1 MKKLESGLLLVTGPY
16 KVNGVPLKRVNP
28 AYVIGTSTSVD
39 LKSVTVPAH
48 INDAYFARVEAASG
62 GEEAKFF
69 TGDKKAVVVSDQR
82 KADQSTVDSALLKVV
97 SKQTMLK
104 QYLNAKF
111 SLNNSDKP
119 HEMKF

>member
-1 MKKLESGLLLVTGPY
+1 M
-16 KVNGVPLKRVNP
+16 RVRRL
-28 AYVIGTSTSVD
+28 I
-39 LKSVTVPAH
+39 
-48 INDAYFARVEAASG
+48 
-62 GEEAKFF
+62 F